1 MMGSVSATTPAPGR
15 LKRKRVV
22 LGAIGAVLL
31 ALFVAGFVATW
42 IQARDDK
49 SACTGMATPP
59 RASTVRVQHRPDG
72 TRACVWLDQRGRT
85 VEERPLP

>member
-1 MMGSVSATTPAPGR
+1 MMGSVSATTPAPGWLR
-15 LKRKRVV
+15 RKRVV

-49 SACTGMATPP
+49 SACTATAPP